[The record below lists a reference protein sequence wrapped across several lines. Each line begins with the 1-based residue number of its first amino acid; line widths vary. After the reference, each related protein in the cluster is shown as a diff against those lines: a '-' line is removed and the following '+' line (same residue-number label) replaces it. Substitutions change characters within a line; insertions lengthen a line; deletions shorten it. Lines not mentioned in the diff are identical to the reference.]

1 MGRLSS
7 SGSFRFRYFGWQI
20 LEEAKNLDFKEAS
33 VYYIYDPKFCYIA
46 NDLIVFKFQK

>member
-7 SGSFRFRYFGWQI
+7 SGSFCFRYFGWQI
-20 LEEAKNLDFKEAS
+20 LEEAKNLGFKEAS
-33 VYYIYDPKFCYIA
+33 AYHIYDPKFCYIA